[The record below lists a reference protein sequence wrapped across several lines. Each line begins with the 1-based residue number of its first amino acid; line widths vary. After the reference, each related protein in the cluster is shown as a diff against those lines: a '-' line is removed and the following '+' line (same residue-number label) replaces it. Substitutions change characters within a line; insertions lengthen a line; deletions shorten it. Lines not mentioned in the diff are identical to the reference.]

1 VSNTKSSPRS
11 LLLTGAR
18 THNLKNVSCA
28 IPHGQVTVVT
38 GPSGAGKSSLV
49 FDTLFAEGQR
59 RFVESMSTYAQ
70 QFIQQL
76 ERPPLDSLEHLLPAV
91 ALQAGNPV
99 RNARATVGTLTEAH
113 DLLRLLFTYLGE
125 VECKNGCGPTRAFTS
140 ESAAAALAGGL
151 AGPELLLVAPLVRP
165 PERADDKLQELI
177 RQGYFR
183 LWRDGAHP
191 AGGNIVR
198 LEPGDSWPP
207 DDDPLPLLLG
217 RFRAAAEDSRLADA
231 VQEGFRLARGRLL
244 AIPTTAGAS
253 AKPMQLAEEL
263 GCPVCGEAAR
273 RPVAALFSFNSP
285 LGACAECS
293 GFGRIIGIDRQRV
306 VPDPNKSLNERP
318 FAPWNTPSYEEHY
331 PPLLRACKAAG
342 VPLDVPWRELSEAA
356 REWIWT
362 GPSAGAPSRRRW
374 RRPGNFLGLSEFFAW
389 LEGRTYR
396 VHVRVLLARYR
407 GYYPCPTCGG
417 ARLQPEALRVRL
429 RGRTLP
435 ELLALSIEEL
445 RRWLAQQ
452 QWNEHERARGEHL
465 LDSLAHRLEVLH
477 QVGLDYLTLDRA
489 GRTLSGGEAQRI
501 QLAAALGSG
510 LTGTLYALDEPT
522 IGLHARDSRRLLALL
537 HDLSARGNTVVVVE
551 HDPAVIRGA
560 DHLLE
565 LGPGAGEAG
574 GNLVFSGTPHEL
586 LHGSSLGAPPADTL
600 TARHLRRTGA
610 HLARRHVARRRQE
623 RGVTRP
629 EQLFA
634 NRPWIEIAGASAHN
648 LRDVDVRF
656 PLGALVAVT
665 GVSGSGKSTLVEGV
679 LYEGARAR
687 QNEPDAEPGACRE
700 LRGLDAVAET
710 LLVDQRPLG
719 RSSRSNPV
727 TAIGAYDELRKLFA
741 ASPEAIARGLG
752 PGHFSFNLDLGRC
765 PDCRGTGT
773 QEVDLQFLG
782 TMEVV
787 CERCQGHRFRPEVLA
802 VSVRGRNLA
811 ETLEMTIDQALAEL
825 GDQRGLARKLRLLE
839 QAGLGYLR
847 LGQPTSTLSAG
858 EAQRLKLAAFL
869 REGPGAKGGRGARA
883 RAGGLRSTR
892 RLLLFDEPTTGLHLS
907 DIALLYRSLR
917 RLVQRGDGV
926 VVVEHQLD
934 LIARADWIVELGP
947 GGGAHGGRVLWCGPL
962 HGFLEEGEGPTAEEL
977 RRHLDW
983 EPRRRVVRRP
993 PVPLVEAPAE
1003 RVAG

>member
-1 VSNTKSSPRS
+1 MSDPRPQPRS
-11 LLLTGAR
+11 LLLSGAR
-18 THNLKNVSCA
+18 THNLKGISCA
-28 IPHGQVTVVT
+28 IPHGKVTVVT

-76 ERPPLDSLEHLLPAV
+76 ERPPVDSLEHLLPAV

-113 DLLRLLFTYLGE
+113 DLLRLIYTYLGE
-125 VECKNGCGPTRAFTS
+125 VECINGCGPTQSFTPEAASRALT
-140 ESAAAALAGGL
+140 AGL
-151 AGPELLLVAPLVRP
+151 AGPEFLLVAPIVRP
-165 PERADDKLQELI
+165 RQRADDKLQELV

-183 LWRDGAHP
+183 LWRDGAM
-191 AGGNIVR
+191 VR
-198 LEPGDSWPP
+198 LEPGDAWAAEL
-207 DDDPLPLLLG
+207 DPLPLLLG
-217 RFRAAAEDSRLADA
+217 RFRAGEDATTRVADA
-231 VQEGFRLARGRLL
+231 VEEAFRLARGRLL
-244 AIPTTAGAS
+244 ALPAAGGRAL
-253 AKPMQLAEEL
+253 QLAEEL

-285 LGACAECS
+285 LGACSECS

-306 VPDPNKSLNERP
+306 VPDPSKSLGERP

-331 PPLLRACKAAG
+331 APLLKACKRAG
-342 VPLDVPWRELSEAA
+342 VPLDVPWRELPEAV

-362 GPSAGAPSRRRW
+362 GGEAPAPRRRRW
-374 RRPGNFLGLSEFFAW
+374 RKPGSFLGLSEFFAW
-389 LEGRTYR
+389 LENRTYR

-407 GYYPCPTCGG
+407 AYHPCPVCRG

-435 ELLALSIEEL
+435 ELLALSVEEL

-452 QWNEHERARGEHL
+452 QWNAGERARGEHL
-465 LDSLAHRLEVLH
+465 LDSLANRLEVLH

-537 HDLSARGNTVVVVE
+537 HDLSKRGNTVVVVE
-551 HDPAVIRGA
+551 HDPSVIHGA
-560 DHLLE
+560 DYLLE

-574 GNLVFSGTPHEL
+574 GNLVFAGTPHEL
-586 LHGSSLGAPPADTL
+586 LRAGNTL
-600 TARHLRRTGA
+600 TARHLRRSGSQ
-610 HLARRHVARRRQE
+610 LARRHVARRKQE
-623 RGVTRP
+623 RGVSRP
-629 EQLFA
+629 EQQYA
-634 NRPWIEIAGASAHN
+634 DRPWIEIQGAREHN
-648 LRDVDVRF
+648 LRNVDVRF

-679 LYEGARAR
+679 LYEGARR
-687 QNEPDAEPGACRE
+687 QRGEPDAEPGACSA
-700 LRGLDAVAET
+700 LLGLDAVAEV
-710 LLVDQRPLG
+710 LLVDQQPLG

-727 TAIGAYDELRKLFA
+727 TSIGAYDELRKLFA
-741 ASPEAIARGLG
+741 GSPDAIARGLG

-787 CERCQGHRFRPEVLA
+787 CERCQGRRFRPEVLA
-802 VSVRGRNLA
+802 VRVRGRNLA
-811 ETLEMTIDQALAEL
+811 ETLEMTVDEALAEL
-825 GDQRGLARKLRLLE
+825 GDSRGLQRKLRLLE

-869 REGPGAKGGRGARA
+869 REAPASGRSRRGDRSGGGKRA
-883 RAGGLRSTR
+883 TR

-947 GGGAHGGRVLWCGPL
+947 GGGSHGGRVLWCGPL
-962 HGFLEEGEGPTAEEL
+962 QGFLEEGEGPTADEL
-977 RRHLDW
+977 RNHLGW
-983 EPRRRVVRRP
+983 ESLRRLSARRP
-993 PVPLVEAPAE
+993 PLAGLAEVPAE
-1003 RVAG
+1003 RVASR

>member
-1 VSNTKSSPRS
+1 MRRSPCCSAPSTERSHHSLVGPVPAPDS
-11 LLLTGAR
+11 LLLSGAR
-18 THNLKNVSCA
+18 THNLKGVSCA
-28 IPHGQVTVVT
+28 IPHGRVTVVT

-76 ERPPLDSLEHLLPAV
+76 ERPPVDSLEHLLPAV
-91 ALQAGNPV
+91 ALQAGNPI

-113 DLLRLLFTYLGE
+113 DLLRLVFTYLGE
-125 VECKNGCGPTRAFTS
+125 VECRHGCGPTRAFTA

-151 AGPELLLVAPLVRP
+151 AGPDFLLVAPLARP
-165 PERADDKLQELI
+165 RERADDKLQELV

-183 LWRDGAHP
+183 VLR
-191 AGGNIVR
+191 AGKVVR
-198 LEPGDSWPP
+198 LAPGDVWEERFE
-207 DDDPLPLLLG
+207 PLPLVLG
-217 RFRAAAEDSRLADA
+217 RFRATADAERLAGVVD
-231 VQEGFRLARGRLL
+231 EGFRLARGRLL
-244 AIPTTAGAS
+244 AHRDARDTA
-253 AKPMQLAEEL
+253 PVWLAEEL

-285 LGACAECS
+285 LGACPECS

-306 VPDPNKSLNERP
+306 VPDPGKSLRERP

-331 PPLLRACKAAG
+331 APLRKACKRRRI
-342 VPLDVPWRELSEAA
+342 PFDVPWRELSPEVQ
-356 REWIWT
+356 EWIWK
-362 GPSAGAPSRRRW
+362 GD
-374 RRPGNFLGLSEFFAW
+374 PGFLGLEEFFAW
-389 LEGRTYR
+389 LESRTYR

-407 GYYPCPTCGG
+407 AYHPCPSCRG

-435 ELLALSIEEL
+435 ELLALSVEEL
-445 RRWLAQQ
+445 RRWLGQQ
-452 QWNEHERARGEHL
+452 LWSDGERARGEHL
-465 LDSLAHRLEVLH
+465 LGSLARRLEVLH

-501 QLAAALGSG
+501 HLAAALGSG

-537 HDLSARGNTVVVVE
+537 RDLSARGNTVVVVE
-551 HDPAVIRGA
+551 HDPTLIRGA
-560 DHLLE
+560 DHLIE

-574 GNLVFSGTPHEL
+574 GSLVFAGTPHEL
-586 LHGSSLGAPPADTL
+586 LHGSDTL
-600 TARHLRRTGA
+600 TARHLRRRGA

-629 EQLFA
+629 EQQFA
-634 NRPWIEIAGASAHN
+634 NRPWLEVLGAAAHN
-648 LRDVDVRF
+648 LQRVDVRF
-656 PLGALVAVT
+656 PLAALVAVT

-687 QNEPDAEPGACRE
+687 RGDADAEPGACDE
-700 LRGLDAVAET
+700 LRGLEAVGEV

-719 RSSRSNPV
+719 RSSRSNPI

-741 ASPEAIARGLG
+741 AAPEALARGLG
-752 PGHFSFNLDLGRC
+752 AGHFSFNLDLGRC

-782 TMEVV
+782 TLEVV

-802 VSVRGRNLA
+802 VGVRGRNLA
-811 ETLEMTIDQALAEL
+811 ETLEMTVDQALAEL
-825 GDQRGLARKLRLLE
+825 GDQRGLVRKLRLLE

-869 REGPGAKGGRGARA
+869 REAPARRGGRAGAP
-883 RAGGLRSTR
+883 SR

-947 GGGAHGGRVLWCGPL
+947 GGGAHGGQVLWCGPL
-962 HGFLEEGEGPTAEEL
+962 QAFLDEGEGPTAEEL

-983 EPRRRVVRRP
+983 EPRRRLAARRAAGMGAGAG
-993 PVPLVEAPAE
+993 ERAAP
-1003 RVAG
+1003 G

>member
-1 VSNTKSSPRS
+1 MWLLTSRVRRAAARLPDATVEAKNPPSGAPRS
-11 LLLTGAR
+11 LLLSGAR
-18 THNLKNVSCA
+18 THNLKGVSCA
-28 IPHGQVTVVT
+28 IPHGKVTVVT

-76 ERPPLDSLEHLLPAV
+76 ERPPVDSLEHLLPAV
-91 ALQAGNPV
+91 ALQAGNPI

-113 DLLRLLFTYLGE
+113 DLLRLLYTYLGE
-125 VECKNGCGPTRAFTS
+125 VACANGCGPTRAFTP
-140 ESAAAALAGGL
+140 ESAAEALAAGL
-151 AGPELLLVAPLVRP
+151 AGPDFVLLAPLARP
-165 PERADDKLQELI
+165 RERADDKLQELV

-183 LWRDGAHP
+183 VWRDGAVARLAPGDAWP
-191 AGGNIVR
+191 AGA
-198 LEPGDSWPP
+198 
-207 DDDPLPLLLG
+207 DPMPLVVG
-217 RFRAAAEDSRLADA
+217 RFRAAEEPGRLGGA
-231 VQEGFRLARGRLL
+231 VEEAFRLARGR
-244 AIPTTAGAS
+244 ATALPVGGGA
-253 AKPMQLAEEL
+253 ALQLAEEL

-273 RPVAALFSFNSP
+273 RPAAALFSFNSP

-306 VPDPNKSLNERP
+306 VPDPGKTLRGRP

-331 PPLLRACKAAG
+331 APLLKACRKRR
-342 VPLDVPWRELSEAA
+342 VPLDVPWRELPVEV
-356 REWIWT
+356 REWVWS
-362 GPSAGAPSRRRW
+362 GDRS
-374 RRPGNFLGLSEFFAW
+374 FLGLSEFFAW
-389 LEGRTYR
+389 LETRTYR

-407 GYYPCPTCGG
+407 AYHQCPSCGG
-417 ARLQPEALRVRL
+417 ARLQPEALRVTL
-429 RGRTLP
+429 RGRALP
-435 ELLALSIEEL
+435 ALLAMSVEEL
-445 RRWLAQQ
+445 QRWLAAQE
-452 QWNEHERARGEHL
+452 WSDAERARGDHL
-465 LDSLAHRLEVLH
+465 LDALGRRLEVLH
-477 QVGLDYLTLDRA
+477 QVGLDYLALDRA

-522 IGLHARDSRRLLALL
+522 IGLHARDSRRLLGLMR
-537 HDLSARGNTVVVVE
+537 DLSKRGNTVVVVE
-551 HDPAVIRGA
+551 HDPTLIRGA

-574 GNLVFSGTPHEL
+574 GSLVFAGTPQEL
-586 LHGSSLGAPPADTL
+586 VRSADTL
-600 TARHLRRTGA
+600 TARHLRRSGA
-610 HLARRHVARRRQE
+610 QLARRHVARRKQE
-623 RGVTRP
+623 RGAIAP
-629 EQLFA
+629 QPFA
-634 NRPWIEIAGASAHN
+634 NRPWVEILGARAHN
-648 LRDVDVRF
+648 LRGVDVRF

-687 QNEPDAEPGACRE
+687 RGDPDAEPLPCDE
-700 LRGLDAVAET
+700 LRGLDAVAEV

-719 RSSRSNPV
+719 RSNRSNPV

-741 ASPEAIARGLG
+741 ASPQAAALGLS

-765 PDCRGTGT
+765 PECRGTGT

-802 VSVRGRNLA
+802 VRVRGRNLN
-811 ETLEMTIDQALAEL
+811 ETLELTVDQALGEL
-825 GDQRGLARKLRLLE
+825 DDQRGLVRKLRLLE

-869 REGPGAKGGRGARA
+869 REGPRVTRG
-883 RAGGLRSTR
+883 GGLRASR

-947 GGGAHGGRVLWCGPL
+947 GGGAHGGQVLWCGPL
-962 HGFLEEGEGPTAEEL
+962 QGFLEDGEGPTADEL
-977 RRHLDW
+977 RLHLGW
-983 EPRRRVVRRP
+983 EQRRRVAGRRP
-993 PVPLVEAPAE
+993 AMLVPEVDE
-1003 RVAG
+1003 RAAG

>member
-1 VSNTKSSPRS
+1 
-11 LLLTGAR
+11 A
-18 THNLKNVSCA
+18 
-28 IPHGQVTVVT
+28 
-38 GPSGAGKSSLV
+38 
-49 FDTLFAEGQR
+49 AE
-59 RFVESMSTYAQ
+59 
-70 QFIQQL
+70 
-76 ERPPLDSLEHLLPAV
+76 
-91 ALQAGNPV
+91 
-99 RNARATVGTLTEAH
+99 
-113 DLLRLLFTYLGE
+113 
-125 VECKNGCGPTRAFTS
+125 
-140 ESAAAALAGGL
+140 AAALGAG
-151 AGPELLLVAPLVRP
+151 
-165 PERADDKLQELI
+165 
-177 RQGYFR
+177 
-183 LWRDGAHP
+183 
-191 AGGNIVR
+191 
-198 LEPGDSWPP
+198 
-207 DDDPLPLLLG
+207 
-217 RFRAAAEDSRLADA
+217 
-231 VQEGFRLARGRLL
+231 
-244 AIPTTAGAS
+244 
-253 AKPMQLAEEL
+253 
-263 GCPVCGEAAR
+263 
-273 RPVAALFSFNSP
+273 
-285 LGACAECS
+285 AECS

-306 VPDPNKSLNERP
+306 VPDPGKSLGERP

-331 PPLLRACKAAG
+331 EPLLRACKRAG
-342 VPLDVPWRELSEAA
+342 VPLDVPWRDLPEAV
-356 REWIWT
+356 REWIW
-362 GPSAGAPSRRRW
+362 AGGDAPAPRRRRW
-374 RRPGNFLGLSEFFAW
+374 GRRPGNFLGLSEFFAW
-389 LEGRTYR
+389 LENRTYR

-407 GYYPCPTCGG
+407 AYHPCPVCRG

-435 ELLALSIEEL
+435 ELLSLSVEEL
-445 RRWLAQQ
+445 RRWLAAQ
-452 QWNEHERARGEHL
+452 QWNDGERARGEHL
-465 LDSLAHRLEVLH
+465 LDSLSNRLEVLH

-537 HDLSARGNTVVVVE
+537 HDLSKRGNTVVVVE
-551 HDPAVIRGA
+551 HDPSVIRGA
-560 DHLLE
+560 DYLLE

-574 GNLVFSGTPHEL
+574 GELVFAGTPHEL
-586 LHGSSLGAPPADTL
+586 LRSGNTL
-600 TARHLRRTGA
+600 TARHLRRSGSQ
-610 HLARRHVARRRQE
+610 LARRHVARRRQE
-623 RGVTRP
+623 RGVASA
-629 EQLFA
+629 EKQFA
-634 NRPWIEIAGASAHN
+634 DRPWIEIVGAREHN
-648 LRDVDVRF
+648 LQHVDVRF

-665 GVSGSGKSTLVEGV
+665 GVSGSGKSTLVESV

-687 QNEPDAEPGACRE
+687 AGEADAEPGACAE
-700 LRGLDAVAET
+700 LRGLDAVAEV

-741 ASPEAIARGLG
+741 GSPDALARNLG

-787 CERCQGHRFRPEVLA
+787 CERCQGRRFRPEVLA
-802 VSVRGRNLA
+802 VRVRGRNLH
-811 ETLEMTIDQALAEL
+811 ETLEMTVDEALAEL
-825 GDQRGLARKLRLLE
+825 GEEQRGLQRKLRLLE

-869 REGPGAKGGRGARA
+869 REAPGGKGGRRRAKGG
-883 RAGGLRSTR
+883 GLRASR

-962 HGFLEEGEGPTAEEL
+962 QGFLEDGEGPTADEL
-977 RRHLDW
+977 RSHLGW
-983 EPRRRVVRRP
+983 LPLRRLTRRP
-993 PVPLVEAPAE
+993 PPLAAAQASAPRLDTPGA
-1003 RVAG
+1003 A

>member
-1 VSNTKSSPRS
+1 MPTTTAPRF
-11 LLLTGAR
+11 LRLHGAR
-18 THNLKNVSCA
+18 THNLQGVSCA
-28 IPHGQVTVVT
+28 IPHGHVTVVT

-76 ERPPLDSLEHLLPAV
+76 ERPPVESVEGLLPAV

-113 DLLRLLFTYLGE
+113 DLLRLVFTYLGE
-125 VECKNGCGPTRAFTS
+125 VGCAGGHGPVRAWTP
-140 ESAAAALAGGL
+140 EEAAAALAGGA
-151 AGPELLLVAPLVRP
+151 AGESVLIVAPVARP
-165 PERADDKLQELI
+165 RERADDKLQELI

-183 LWRDGAHP
+183 LLRDAEV
-191 AGGNIVR
+191 VR
-198 LEPGDSWPP
+198 LEPGASWPVEL
-207 DDDPLPLLLG
+207 DPLPLLLG
-217 RFRAAAEDSRLADA
+217 RFRAGAEGQSRLAEVVEEA
-231 VQEGFRLARGRLL
+231 FRLARGRVLVHGEDGRLL
-244 AIPTTAGAS
+244 RLG
-253 AKPMQLAEEL
+253 EEL
-263 GCPVCGEAAR
+263 SCAVCGVEAR

-285 LGACAECS
+285 LGACPTCS
-293 GFGRIIGIDRQRV
+293 GFGRIIGIDRGRV
-306 VPDPNKSLNERP
+306 IPDPGKTLRERP

-331 PPLLRACKAAG
+331 PPLLKACRKRG
-342 VPLDVPWRELSEAA
+342 VPLDVPWRELSEEA
-356 REWIWT
+356 REWIWR
-362 GPSAGAPSRRRW
+362 GGERGW
-374 RRPGNFLGLSEFFAW
+374 CGLDEFFEW
-389 LEGRTYR
+389 LEGRTYK

-407 GYYPCPTCGG
+407 GYYPCPDCAG

-429 RGRTLP
+429 RGRNLP
-435 ELLALSIEEL
+435 ELLAMSVEEL
-445 RRWLAQQ
+445 RGWFARQT
-452 QWNEHERARGEHL
+452 WNGGERARGEHL
-465 LDSLAHRLEVLH
+465 LESLAHRLEVLH
-477 QVGLDYLTLDRA
+477 RVGLDYLTLDRA

-522 IGLHARDSRRLLALL
+522 IGLHARDSRRLLGLL
-537 HDLSARGNTVVVVE
+537 RDLSMRGNTVVVVE

-560 DHLLE
+560 DHLVE
-565 LGPGAGEAG
+565 LGPGAGDG
-574 GNLVFSGTPHEL
+574 GGRIVFEGSPHEL
-586 LHGSSLGAPPADTL
+586 LARGQTL
-600 TARHLRRTGA
+600 TARHLRRSGA
-610 HLARRHVARRRQE
+610 QLARRHAARRRQE
-623 RGVTRP
+623 RGLVSRGAEP
-629 EQLFA
+629 GA
-634 NRPWIEIAGASAHN
+634 PAVEILGATAHN
-648 LRDVDVRF
+648 LRGADVRL

-665 GVSGSGKSTLVEGV
+665 GVSGSGKSTLIEGV

-687 QNEPDAEPGACRE
+687 RGESDAEPGACRDI
-700 LRGLDAVAET
+700 RGLEMVADV

-727 TAIGAYDELRKLFA
+727 TAIGAYDELRRLFA
-741 ASPEAIARGLG
+741 GSPQASALGLT

-787 CERCQGHRFRPEVLA
+787 CERCQGHRFRPDVLA
-802 VSVRGRNLA
+802 VTVRGRNLS
-811 ETLEMTIDQALAEL
+811 ETLELTVDEALVEL
-825 GDQRGLARKLRLLE
+825 ADQRALVRKLRLLE

-847 LGQPTSTLSAG
+847 LGQATSTLSAG
-858 EAQRLKLAAFL
+858 EAQRLKLAAYL
-869 REGPGAKGGRGARA
+869 REAPGAGEKGRG
-883 RAGGLRSTR
+883 RAGGRKRSGPWR

-947 GGGAHGGRVLWCGPL
+947 GGGSHGGQVLWCGPL
-962 HGFLEEGEGPTAEEL
+962 DGFLDEGEGPTAEEL

-983 EPRRRVVRRP
+983 QPRRRLGKR
-993 PVPLVEAPAE
+993 VPAA
-1003 RVAG
+1003 

>member
-1 VSNTKSSPRS
+1 M
-11 LLLTGAR
+11 LTGAR
-18 THNLKNVSCA
+18 THNLKGVSCA
-28 IPHGQVTVVT
+28 IPHGRVTVVT

-76 ERPPLDSLEHLLPAV
+76 ERPPVEALEHLLPAV

-113 DLLRLLFTYLGE
+113 DLLRLLYTYLGE
-125 VECKNGCGPTRAFTS
+125 VGCVRGCGPTRAFTV
-140 ESAAAALAGGL
+140 ESAAEALAGGL
-151 AGPELLLVAPLVRP
+151 AGSDFLLVAPLSRP
-165 PERADDKLQELI
+165 RERADDKLQELV

-183 LWRDGAHP
+183 VQRAREV
-191 AGGNIVR
+191 VR
-198 LEPGDSWPP
+198 LQPGDPWPAAE
-207 DDDPLPLLLG
+207 DPLSLVLG
-217 RFRAAAEDSRLADA
+217 RFRAADGSRLASA
-231 VQEGFRLARGRLL
+231 VEEGFRLSRGRLL
-244 AIPTTAGAS
+244 AVGAGGGA
-253 AKPMQLAEEL
+253 PVQLAEEL

-285 LGACAECS
+285 LGACPECS
-293 GFGRIIGIDRQRV
+293 GFGRIIGIDRSRV
-306 VPDPNKSLNERP
+306 VPDASKSLCERP

-331 PPLLRACKAAG
+331 APLLKACRRRG
-342 VPLDVPWRELSEAA
+342 VPLDVPWQQLPEKV
-356 REWIWT
+356 REWIWR
-362 GPSAGAPSRRRW
+362 GDRG
-374 RRPGNFLGLSEFFAW
+374 FCGLSEFFAW

-407 GYYPCPTCGG
+407 AYHPCPSCGG
-417 ARLQPEALRVRL
+417 ARLQEEALRVLL

-435 ELLALSIEEL
+435 ELLALSVEEL
-445 RRWLAQQ
+445 RGWLGKQ
-452 QWNEHERARGEHL
+452 QWTEAERSRGDHL
-465 LDSLAHRLEVLH
+465 LDSLVHRLEVLH

-489 GRTLSGGEAQRI
+489 ARTLSGGEAQRI

-522 IGLHARDSRRLLALL
+522 IGLHARDSRRLLSLM

-551 HDPAVIRGA
+551 HDPTMIQGA

-565 LGPGAGEAG
+565 LGPGAGDAG
-574 GNLVFSGTPHEL
+574 GTLVFAGTPSEL
-586 LHGSSLGAPPADTL
+586 LRSADTL
-600 TARHLRRTGA
+600 TARHLRRSGA

-623 RGVTRP
+623 RGVVRP
-629 EQLFA
+629 DQLFA
-634 NRPWIEIAGASAHN
+634 SRPWVKIFGATANN
-648 LRDVDVRF
+648 LREVDVSF

-679 LYEGARAR
+679 LYEGARALR
-687 QNEPDAEPGACRE
+687 GDPDAEPGACRE
-700 LRGLDAVAET
+700 LRGLDGVAEV

-741 ASPEAIARGLG
+741 AAPEAAARGLG

-765 PDCRGTGT
+765 PECRGTGS

-782 TMEVV
+782 TLEVI

-802 VSVRGRNLA
+802 VRVRGRNLA
-811 ETLEMTIDQALAEL
+811 ETLELTIDQALAEL
-825 GDQRGLARKLRLLE
+825 SDQRGLVRKLRLLE

-869 REGPGAKGGRGARA
+869 RERPQGRRRLEGP
-883 RAGGLRSTR
+883 SR

-947 GGGAHGGRVLWCGPL
+947 GGGSHGGRVLWCGPL
-962 HGFLEEGEGPTAEEL
+962 QGFLDEGVGPTAEEL

-983 EPRRRVVRRP
+983 QPRRRLARRRLA
-993 PVPLVEAPAE
+993 V
-1003 RVAG
+1003 VAGERAASG

>member
-1 VSNTKSSPRS
+1 MSTPATPPRS

-18 THNLKNVSCA
+18 THNLKGISCA

-91 ALQAGNPV
+91 ALQAGNPI

-125 VECKNGCGPTRAFTS
+125 VQCANGCGPTRAFTS
-140 ESAAAALAGGL
+140 ESAAAALAAGL
-151 AGPELLLVAPLVRP
+151 AGPDFLLVAPLARP
-165 PERADDKLQELI
+165 RDRADDKLQELV

-183 LWRDGAHP
+183 LWRDGE
-191 AGGNIVR
+191 IVR
-198 LEPGDSWPP
+198 VSPGDPWPA
-207 DDDPLPLLLG
+207 DADPLPLLLG
-217 RFRAAAEDSRLADA
+217 RFRAAAADSRLGDA
-231 VQEGFRLARGRLL
+231 VEESFRLARGRLL
-244 AIPTTAGAS
+244 AVPTAGGAT
-253 AKPMQLAEEL
+253 AKPVQLAEEL

-293 GFGRIIGIDRQRV
+293 GFGRIIGIDRRRV
-306 VPDPNKSLNERP
+306 VPDPGKSLRERP

-331 PPLLRACKAAG
+331 APLLAACKQAG
-342 VPLDVPWRELSEAA
+342 VPLDVPWRDLSPEA
-356 REWIWT
+356 REWIWS
-362 GPSAGAPSRRRW
+362 GPDGAAPRRRW
-374 RRPGNFLGLSEFFAW
+374 RRPRTFLGLSAFFAW
-389 LEGRTYR
+389 LETRTYR

-407 GYYPCPTCGG
+407 AYHPCPTCGG

-429 RGRTLP
+429 RDRTLP
-435 ELLALSIEEL
+435 DLLALSIEEL

-452 QWNEHERARGEHL
+452 QWSDAERARGDHL
-465 LDSLAHRLEVLH
+465 FESLARRLEVLH
-477 QVGLDYLTLDRA
+477 QVGLDYLTLDRS

-560 DHLLE
+560 DFLLE

-586 LHGSSLGAPPADTL
+586 LRTADTL
-600 TARHLRRTGA
+600 TARHLRRSGA

-629 EQLFA
+629 EQQFA
-634 NRPWIEIAGASAHN
+634 NRPWVEIVGASAHN
-648 LRDVDVRF
+648 LCDVDVRF

-665 GVSGSGKSTLVEGV
+665 GVSGSGKSTLVESV
-679 LYEGARAR
+679 LYEGARALR
-687 QNEPDAEPGACRE
+687 GELDAEPGACRE
-700 LRGLDAVAET
+700 LRGIDALAEV

-741 ASPEAIARGLG
+741 GSPEAIAHGLG

-787 CERCQGHRFRPEVLA
+787 CERCQGRRFRPEVLA
-802 VSVRGRNLA
+802 VRVRGKNLA

-869 REGPGAKGGRGARA
+869 REAPAGRKEGGRGRG
-883 RAGGLRSTR
+883 GGLRGSR

-962 HGFLEEGEGPTAEEL
+962 QGFLEEGEGPTAEEL
-977 RRHLDW
+977 RGHLDW
-983 EPRRRVVRRP
+983 EPRRRVAGRRP
-993 PVPLVEAPAE
+993 PVLAEAPGE
-1003 RVAG
+1003 RVASG